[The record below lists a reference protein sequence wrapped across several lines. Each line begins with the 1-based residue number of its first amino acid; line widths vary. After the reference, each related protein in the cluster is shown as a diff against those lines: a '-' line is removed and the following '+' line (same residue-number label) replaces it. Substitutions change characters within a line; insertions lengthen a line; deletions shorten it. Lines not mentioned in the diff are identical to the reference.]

1 MFSTLLLPLLAF
13 GAPDIEAATPPAD
26 APIRVSLNERAFR
39 PGDRGEVEVR
49 TDYDGYLIVL
59 HADPEG
65 HLRVLFPLDP
75 GDDNRVRGGKRYEL
89 VGRGE
94 RDEAFYVGR
103 TSGDGLVYAAVSR
116 DPFRFDQFVRGDH
129 WDYEALAP
137 ARLSSA
143 PEPELTDLVQRMATG
158 SFDYDVATYSVV
170 ERVVYA
176 DSYTAPPVVFA
187 PRFFDPWCDPW
198 FSSFGCSPFFGSGLS
213 VGIFFGH
220 PHRFFFHDPFLFRRR
235 FFFHNRFFF
244 HHNFFAFHNRFFF
257 HPFHR
262 HRFFF
267 RDRFVA
273 FPHHGRFGFGGPDV
287 PFRRRTFGTF
297 PDPRGPGLDFRDRR
311 SVAGGTFTG
320 RRSGFDAEGV
330 RTMEAR
336 RLRGEGREVADA
348 SPRRAETEPI
358 RLTPTPRRGI
368 EPRGDLE
375 PRRDAERGRWIEP
388 RRARPQDEGASTRL
402 SDLRSAPRGRDWPR
416 EVRPQRVER
425 APRPEARRAL
435 PEARSWPRE
444 VRSGAEPRGL
454 RQGPTPRRSFEAPSR
469 GSHGSGYARPS
480 VRTESWGAR
489 PSRGSSTRGSSMGR
503 GWRGARGGWRGR

>member
-26 APIRVSLNERAFR
+26 APIRVALNERAFR

-59 HADPEG
+59 HADPGG

-94 RDEAFYVGR
+94 REEAFYVGR

-137 ARLSSA
+137 ARLSSD

-158 SFDYDVATYSVV
+158 SFDYDVAIYTVV
-170 ERVVYA
+170 ARVVYA
-176 DSYTAPPVVFA
+176 DSYTAAPVGFA
-187 PRFFDPWCDPW
+187 PTFFDPWCDPW
-198 FSSFGCSPFFGSGLS
+198 FSSFGCSPFFGSGIS

-220 PHRFFFHDPFLFRRR
+220 PHRFFFRDPFGFRRR
-235 FFFHNRFFF
+235 FLFHDRFFF
-244 HHNFFAFHNRFFF
+244 HKRFFF

-262 HRFFF
+262 HGFFF

-273 FPHHGRFGFGGPDV
+273 FPHHGRFAFGGPDV

-297 PDPRGPGLDFRDRR
+297 ADRRGHGLDFRDRR

-320 RRSGFDAEGV
+320 LRSGFEAERV

-336 RLRGEGREVADA
+336 RVRGEGQA
-348 SPRRAETEPI
+348 
-358 RLTPTPRRGI
+358 PRRGI
-368 EPRGDLE
+368 EPRRDLE
-375 PRRDAERGRWIEP
+375 PRRDVERSRWVESPLTAEGRRIEA
-388 RRARPQDEGASTRL
+388 RRARPRDEGAASRL
-402 SDLRSAPRGRDWPR
+402 SDRRSASRERDWPQ
-416 EVRPQRVER
+416 EVRPQRVYR

-435 PEARSWPRE
+435 PEARSWPR
-444 VRSGAEPRGL
+444 GL
-454 RQGPTPRRSFEAPSR
+454 REGPTPRRSFEAPSR
-469 GSHGSGYARPS
+469 GSRGSGYGRPS
-480 VRTESWGAR
+480 VRTGRWGGR
-489 PSRGSSTRGSSMGR
+489 PSRGSSMGG
-503 GWRGARGGWRGR
+503 GWRGARGGGWRGR